1 MIGEDCGIHDRHPFH
16 STVSA
21 CTPWRIGALPAVWTI
36 SIADSLSKKR
46 VVTGLGRESR
56 SGFRPGLVRGPL
68 RLHGCTLPSK
78 DLKPDLRRTG
88 ERSLLGPFAFSLSL
102 HFFSSLNDAT
112 TLQRLPHQFVTMA
125 SGKEVL
131 EDFLKTNGSIKYIR
145 LQWMDYSGVLR
156 ARFVPTDRCL
166 RIASGHE
173 NACMVQ
179 AGMLVP
185 ISTAPRIFSISDYH
199 ETWFLRP
206 DWSSLR
212 VCGFKPDHAAVMSF
226 VDQNDAKERFDKC
239 PRNLLVR
246 ALERLEKNWGAKV
259 LLGFEI
265 EFVLLDESN
274 NVTRRLDRLNGYS
287 RIAGLRAETLDLI
300 EEIVEALKLSAVSIH
315 QFHAEAGEQLEIA
328 LAPESALK
336 AVDSLVLAQETI
348 RTICVRRGI
357 KATMTPKP
365 VLGGD
370 ANGIHV
376 HLSLDKLDGT
386 VAGNFLAGVLQHM
399 TSLCAFGMANYDGYD
414 RSVADCAGEWIGY
427 GTDNRDLPVRK
438 VSHLH
443 WEIRIMD
450 GTANPYLFTACV
462 LLAALDGLESKT
474 ELSWR
479 DLTIFPHLLDEKK
492 RIGYGI
498 NKHMPVT
505 FAEALDAL
513 RNDTVLKTQI
523 GEDLLKWYLHVKDKD
538 VEEFGKMTEEQR
550 RLCFLGYF

>member
-1 MIGEDCGIHDRHPFH
+1 M
-16 STVSA
+16 S
-21 CTPWRIGALPAVWTI
+21 
-36 SIADSLSKKR
+36 
-46 VVTGLGRESR
+46 
-56 SGFRPGLVRGPL
+56 
-68 RLHGCTLPSK
+68 
-78 DLKPDLRRTG
+78 
-88 ERSLLGPFAFSLSL
+88 
-102 HFFSSLNDAT
+102 
-112 TLQRLPHQFVTMA
+112 

-131 EDFLKTNGSIKYIR
+131 KDFLQTNRSVEYIR

-166 RIASGHE
+166 RIASGNE
-173 NACMVQ
+173 NACMAQ
-179 AGMLVP
+179 SGMLVP

-212 VCGFKPDHAAVMSF
+212 VCGFKSNHAAVMSF
-226 VDQNDAKERFDKC
+226 VDQKDAKNRFDKC

-274 NVTRRLDRLNGYS
+274 NVIKPLDQLNGYS
-287 RIAGLRAETLDLI
+287 RIAGLRAETLDLV
-300 EEIVEALKLSAVSIH
+300 EEILEAFKRSTIGIH
-315 QFHAEAGEQLEIA
+315 QFHAEAGKQLEIA
-328 LAPESALK
+328 LAPEPALR
-336 AVDSLVLAQETI
+336 AVDSLVLAQEAI

-365 VLGGD
+365 VLEGD
-370 ANGIHV
+370 SNGLHL

-386 VAGNFLAGVLQHM
+386 LANNFLAGVLQHL

-427 GTDNRDLPVRK
+427 GTDNRDLPVRE
-438 VSHLH
+438 VSDLH
-443 WEIRIMD
+443 WEIRMMD
-450 GTANPYLFTACV
+450 GTANPYLFAACV

-474 ELSWR
+474 ELMWK
-479 DLTIFPHLLDEKK
+479 DLKVFPHLLDEKR
-492 RIGYGI
+492 RIEHGI

-505 FAEALDAL
+505 FKEALAGL
-513 RNDTVLKTQI
+513 RNDAALKTQI
-523 GEDLLKWYLHVKDKD
+523 GEELLKWYIHVKDKD
-538 VEEFGKMTEEQR
+538 AEEFGKMTDEQR
-550 RLCFLGYF
+550 RLVFLGYF